1 MCTKHQLHFDE
12 LHRDGSFASTYALSI
27 PQRCTPNLAEKS
39 SLRASK
45 GTNRRTEVGALMEI
59 VTNNRTAS
67 SITAATGHHAP
78 TSGWWRPQDDPKP
91 YRYIQR
97 GQTMPALD
105 GAQTLWTLI
114 HELGPS

>member
-1 MCTKHQLHFDE
+1 
-12 LHRDGSFASTYALSI
+12 
-27 PQRCTPNLAEKS
+27 
-39 SLRASK
+39 
-45 GTNRRTEVGALMEI
+45 MEI
-59 VTNNRTAS
+59 VANNRTAS
-67 SITAATGHHAP
+67 STTAATGHHAP

-114 HELGPS
+114 HELDPSQRVRRGSRQHQN